1 MLTAG
6 SAGTIGI
13 NPQIILIDLH
23 IQILLNI
30 RHHVAGYKGGLPLSV
45 GVERR
50 DPHQAVDASL
60 GFQISKGV
68 LPVDLEGH

>member
-30 RHHVAGYKGGLPLSV
+30 RHNITGNKGGLPFAC
-45 GVERR
+45 R
-50 DPHQAVDASL
+50 
-60 GFQISKGV
+60 IKGRNPNQTMYAP
-68 LPVDLEGH
+68 L